1 MILIIINFGVVLHWI
16 SRRIIDGLTNYIKQS
31 KVFHPTSEHLEVGLK
46 KPCPFL
52 VFNPLLRLG
61 VWISEVALFLGFDIL
76 QPTVKS
82 FCQRIHFTP

>member
-46 KPCPFL
+46 K
-52 VFNPLLRLG
+52 
-61 VWISEVALFLGFDIL
+61 ALSVSCFQSTSPPRCLDIGSSTF
-76 QPTVKS
+76 PRV
-82 FCQRIHFTP
+82 